1 MFPILDI
8 FSELQLIDEI
18 VIFEGWVPKSRG
30 LGGKVQ
36 RVGWQ
41 SLEGFLCGK
50 SRGLGGKV

>member
-1 MFPILDI
+1 MAKP
-8 FSELQLIDEI
+8 
-18 VIFEGWVPKSRG
+18 RG

-41 SLEGFLCGK
+41 SLEVWVAKSRGLGSKVYAGK